1 MDMASEHP
9 PVTLSIPY
17 AKVVVLSD
25 MLDRWERDGTAN
37 SLPFEDQAEQ
47 RVLWNLTA
55 RLEPLADEVFSSN
68 YEEVVTAA
76 RAAVRD
82 VVE

>member
-1 MDMASEHP
+1 MASEHP

-17 AKVVVLSD
+17 AEVVVLSE
-25 MLDRWERDGTAN
+25 MLDRWERDGTAD

-55 RLEPLADEVFSSN
+55 RLEPLVDEVFSAN

>member
-1 MDMASEHP
+1 MASDHP
-9 PVTLSIPY
+9 PVRLSIPHDE
-17 AKVVVLSD
+17 VVVLSD
-25 MLDRWERDGTAN
+25 LLSRWERDGTAD

-55 RLEPLADEVFSSN
+55 RLEPLVDDVFSAN
-68 YEEVVTAA
+68 HEHVVAA
-76 RAAVRD
+76 SRAAVRD